1 VDHAP
6 DGAIELEHVE
16 EEVNKGCHRQLA
28 QLPLNSVLHEC
39 KELPEV
45 VVCARADALDP
56 RVTGVR
62 RSLATQP
69 LPNLEISAFT
79 R

>member
-6 DGAIELEHVE
+6 VGAIELEHVE
-16 EEVNKGCHRQLA
+16 EEVNKGCHRRQA

-39 KELPEV
+39 KELPDV
-45 VVCARADALDP
+45 VVCARADGLDP
-56 RVTGVR
+56 RVTCV